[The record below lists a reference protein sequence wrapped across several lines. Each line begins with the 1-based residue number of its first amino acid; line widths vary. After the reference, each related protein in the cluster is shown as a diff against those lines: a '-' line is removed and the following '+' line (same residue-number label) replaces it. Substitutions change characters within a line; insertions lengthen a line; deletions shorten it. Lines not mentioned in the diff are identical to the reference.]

1 MDSRLLLI
9 LLIGILFLSG
19 CSASVDSQTARNIEV
34 VHAVAAEVF
43 SQGRL
48 ERIDD
53 LYAADFIGHFP
64 EGIVRGRE
72 ALKELVAGHRR
83 AFPDWTEEID
93 DTIAQGNRVAIRFT
107 SRGTNKGK
115 FLGKPATGN
124 RVEISEAVILRMSNG
139 KIAEQWVYPDI
150 LSMQQQLAQ
159 AKNE

>member
-1 MDSRLLLI
+1 MGSRLLFI
-9 LLIGILFLSG
+9 LLAGIFFLSG
-19 CSASVDSQTARNIEV
+19 CSASVDGQAARNIEV
-34 VHAVAAEVF
+34 VHAAAAEVF

-48 ERIDD
+48 ERIDG

-72 ALKELVAGHRR
+72 TLKELVTAHRR

-115 FLGKPATGN
+115 FLAN
-124 RVEISEAVILRMSNG
+124 RQQVIGWRYLR
-139 KIAEQWVYPDI
+139 
-150 LSMQQQLAQ
+150 L
-159 AKNE
+159 

>member
-1 MDSRLLLI
+1 MNSRILFILFAGVLLLN
-9 LLIGILFLSG
+9 G
-19 CSASVDSQTARNIEV
+19 CSVFVSNQEARNIEV
-34 VHAVAAEVF
+34 VHAVAVEVF

-64 EGIVRGRE
+64 DGIVRGRE
-72 ALKELVAGHRR
+72 ALKEHVAGHRR
-83 AFPDWTEEID
+83 TFPDWTEEID
-93 DTIAQGNRVAIRFT
+93 DTIARGNRVAIRFT
-107 SRGTNKGK
+107 SRGTNKGE